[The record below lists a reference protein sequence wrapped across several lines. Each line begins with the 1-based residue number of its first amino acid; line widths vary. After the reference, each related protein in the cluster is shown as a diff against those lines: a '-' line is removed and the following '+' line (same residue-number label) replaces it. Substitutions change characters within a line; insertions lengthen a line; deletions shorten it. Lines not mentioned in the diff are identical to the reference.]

1 MTLWNAQQLLGPKQ
15 KTSGDQNGAASINSQ
30 VPMKLKVASLERMNP
45 LKITKYAII
54 PSRIGC
60 LAVKDA
66 PSDCTLVYGVTI
78 GSGRGFGVFRAIMAL
93 PPFNCDVLPMKG
105 G

>member
-1 MTLWNAQQLLGPKQ
+1 MECSAAPGAQAEDLGR
-15 KTSGDQNGAASINSQ
+15 SEWCRLN
-30 VPMKLKVASLERMNP
+30 KLAGSDETQSSFLRENEP
-45 LKITKYAII
+45 PQKITKYAIV